1 MQTEKKRVKQELSTA
16 QTLTAGNL
24 EQAAMLRNDESV
36 LVHIR
41 GKDCVAVEA
50 RDHKRCYRAYT
61 KCLTRKA
68 KNIVNIGPK
77 LYDNAFDK
85 FCIRLLKR
93 E

>member
-50 RDHKRCYRAYT
+50 RDH
-61 KCLTRKA
+61 
-68 KNIVNIGPK
+68 
-77 LYDNAFDK
+77 
-85 FCIRLLKR
+85 
-93 E
+93 